1 MMALNLYLWVL
12 KWLGSSQKRI
22 LESKRLAD
30 VIFISPPVPQRKKNS
45 WERCWWPYIR
55 CSSPPA
61 EHIQNHS
68 KGKACSLCA
77 ALTLLHPLSLVLTLP
92 SLTSGLSVVSAA
104 CWDRRFQTVSH
115 GLPADLVQELPS
127 MGFLL
132 LLLLSPPS
140 SHQLSAS
147 ERGFHC
153 PACLQAQEDQ
163 LPAALHQ
170 ESHLH
175 LG

>member
-1 MMALNLYLWVL
+1 MMALKLYLWVL

-30 VIFISPPVPQRKKNS
+30 VIFISPPVPKKNS

-61 EHIQNHS
+61 EHIKNHS
-68 KGKACSLCA
+68 KGKSCSLCA

-92 SLTSGLSVVSAA
+92 SLTSVLSPESAA
-104 CWDRRFQTVSH
+104 CWDGQFHTVSH
-115 GLPADLVQELPS
+115 GLPAHLVQELPR

-147 ERGFHC
+147 ERGFC
-153 PACLQAQEDQ
+153 FPSCLQAQEDQ
-163 LPAALHQ
+163 LPAALHP